1 MNKTAREALVS
12 FKRERKL
19 AEREL
24 SLARQ
29 AERERKRSAWADAL
43 KGVSPLKRQR

>member
-1 MNKTAREALVS
+1 MNKPSREVLMS

-29 AERERKRSAWADAL
+29 AERERKRSPWTDAL